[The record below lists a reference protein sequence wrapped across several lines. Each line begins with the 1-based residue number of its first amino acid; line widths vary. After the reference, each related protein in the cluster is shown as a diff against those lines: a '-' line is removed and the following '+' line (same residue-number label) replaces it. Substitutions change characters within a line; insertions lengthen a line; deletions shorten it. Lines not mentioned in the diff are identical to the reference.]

1 MKTNINDIALIVFD
15 FDGVLTDNKVHLTED
30 GKELVVCSR
39 ADGLAFDY
47 IRKNKINTCILSTEK
62 NGVVSHRAKKLGV
75 PVFQCVEDKEKT
87 LNLLLEEERIN
98 YEDVVYVGND
108 LNDYYAMLRCGTKI
122 CPSDAHERIKKIS
135 DFVLQSCGGNGVVR
149 EILEDVFS
157 LDLLT

>member
-1 MKTNINDIALIVFD
+1 MKININEIALIVFD
-15 FDGVLTDNKVHLTED
+15 FDGVLTDNKVFVTQD
-30 GKELVVCSR
+30 GKEFVACSR

-75 PVFQCVEDKEKT
+75 PVFQSVADKEKT
-87 LNLLLEEERIN
+87 LNLLLEEQRIR
-98 YEDVVYVGND
+98 YENVVYVGND
-108 LNDYYAMLRCGTKI
+108 LNDYYAMLRCGIKI

-135 DFVLQSCGGNGVVR
+135 DFVLQSRGGDGVAR